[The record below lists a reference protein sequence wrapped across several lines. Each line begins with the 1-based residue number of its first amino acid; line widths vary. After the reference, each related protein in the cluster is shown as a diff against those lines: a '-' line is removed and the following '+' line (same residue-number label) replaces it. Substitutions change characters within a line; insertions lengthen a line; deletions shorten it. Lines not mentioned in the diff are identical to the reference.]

1 MLAEPELE
9 PLLGMEAALEP
20 EPEPVSELELE
31 LEPEPVLEP
40 EPEPDPVSEPKE
52 EPVYL
57 ENGPESVVGGTVAR
71 PNSWPWQV
79 KTLVSP
85 CSSCK

>member
-1 MLAEPELE
+1 MLAEPEPE
-9 PLLGMEAALEP
+9 PLLEEEAALEPELGPEPDSEP
-20 EPEPVSELELE
+20 EPEPVSEPKE
-31 LEPEPVLEP
+31 
-40 EPEPDPVSEPKE
+40 DPVYMEKM
-52 EPVYL
+52 
-57 ENGPESVVGGTVAR
+57 PEDVVGGEVAK

>member
-9 PLLGMEAALEP
+9 PLLEEEAALEP
-20 EPEPVSELELE
+20 EPEP
-31 LEPEPVLEP
+31 EPVP
-40 EPEPDPVSEPKE
+40 EPEPKE
-52 EPVYL
+52 DPVYL
-57 ENGPESVVGGTVAR
+57 EKRPEGVVGGTVAK

-79 KTLVSP
+79 KTPVSP